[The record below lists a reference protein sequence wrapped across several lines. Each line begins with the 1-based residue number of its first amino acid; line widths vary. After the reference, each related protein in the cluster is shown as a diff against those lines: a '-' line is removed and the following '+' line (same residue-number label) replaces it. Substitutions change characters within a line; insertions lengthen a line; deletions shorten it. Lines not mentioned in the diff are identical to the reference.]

1 MRTGLLAL
9 ASLAVLGCS
18 SSPTSNNPPPGTD
31 VTIISGAASAGSGA
45 YSPNPFTI
53 SLASQTSVKWG
64 NADGTTHTVT
74 SDDGAISSGNIASG
88 GTFSHTFTTP
98 GTYAYHCTIH
108 PTMAGSIVVTP

>member
-1 MRTGLLAL
+1 MRTGVLAL

-45 YSPNPFTI
+45 YSPSPFTI
-53 SLASQTSVKWG
+53 SLASQTSVQWG

-74 SDDGAISSGNIASG
+74 SDDGAISSGNISPG

-98 GTYAYHCTIH
+98 GTYAYRCTIH
-108 PTMAGSIVVTP
+108 PSMAGSIVVTP